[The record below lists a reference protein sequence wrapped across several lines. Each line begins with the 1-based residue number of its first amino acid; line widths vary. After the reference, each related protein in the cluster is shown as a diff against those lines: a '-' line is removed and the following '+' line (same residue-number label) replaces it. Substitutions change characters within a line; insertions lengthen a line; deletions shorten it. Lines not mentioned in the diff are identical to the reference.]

1 MSILRQASGTRAQRS
16 GLAAEAAAC
25 ATLEQ
30 DGWTILARRLQTGA
44 GEIDIVAERSGLL
57 AIIEVKSRATLS
69 DAAYALSAR
78 QRRRLIAATEAL
90 LAVHPDWGT
99 AGVRFDVIVVDKQ
112 YNIRR
117 IRDAFRQES

>member
-1 MSILRQASGTRAQRS
+1 MTILRQASGARAQRS

-90 LAVHPDWGT
+90 LAVHPDWGA